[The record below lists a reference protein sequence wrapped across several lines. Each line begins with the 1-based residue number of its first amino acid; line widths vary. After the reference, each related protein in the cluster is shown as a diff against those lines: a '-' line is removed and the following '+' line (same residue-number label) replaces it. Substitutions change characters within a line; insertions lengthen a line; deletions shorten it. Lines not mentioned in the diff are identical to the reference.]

1 MNKLTKI
8 GCSALCGSLAAISAA
23 NAGDLTVTGGVDMSW
38 ISKGSSTTGN
48 PIGMGSNLTF
58 KGSGELDNGW
68 TFDLTVANAN
78 ASAFSA
84 AKVDI
89 GMGGLGNLM
98 INQGDGNGL
107 GGYDDMMPTA
117 WEEPW
122 GAGLNPGVKL
132 VGGVGTSMN
141 LQYTSPTWGGSKFI
155 LAYAPEVG
163 ASDTADNTA
172 SGAANVDLESG
183 YDAIIH
189 VNPSLGT
196 EILSGLNLY
205 VGASYKEKTEK
216 NITYTQDQGD
226 VTGQI
231 TYDIGPI
238 SLGWGWSGLVTGYE
252 NSGPSSSTNPAY
264 YKSHMYG
271 IAFNINDDL
280 SISYGYHDSRMEDLS
295 NDAGSKHLEGNRYVE
310 VSSLQ
315 AAYSMGGASVRLATI
330 DADNVGFSN
339 AASADQEATV
349 LSVALAF

>member
-8 GCSALCGSLAAISAA
+8 GCSALCGSLAAMSAA

-38 ISKGSSTTGN
+38 ISKSDAVTGN

-68 TFDLTVANAN
+68 TFDLTVANTN

-84 AKVDI
+84 ADVSI
-89 GMGGLGNLM
+89 TMGGAGSLQV
-98 INQGDGNGL
+98 NQGNGNGL
-107 GGYDDMMPTA
+107 GAYDDKMPTA

-141 LQYTSPTWGGSKFI
+141 LQYTTPTWGGSKFI
-155 LAYAPEVG
+155 IAYAPEVG
-163 ASDTADNTA
+163 ASDTADVAT

-183 YDAIIH
+183 YDAIVHI
-189 VNPSLGT
+189 NPSLGT

-205 VGASYKEKTEK
+205 VGASLKEKTKK
-216 NITYTQDQGD
+216 NVTITQDQAD

-231 TYDIGPI
+231 TYDIGPL
-238 SLGWGWSGLVTGYE
+238 SLGYGWSGLVTGYE
-252 NSGPSSSTNPAY
+252 SSTLAGY

-271 IAFNINDDL
+271 IAFNVNDDL
-280 SISYGYHDSRMEDLS
+280 SLSYGYHDSRMEDLS
-295 NDAGSKHLEGNRYVE
+295 NTAGSTHEEGNRYVE
-310 VSSLQ
+310 VSSIQ
-315 AAYSMGGASVRLATI
+315 AAYSMGGASIRLARTE
-330 DADNVGFSN
+330 ADNIGFSS

-349 LSVALAF
+349 VSVSLAF

>member
-8 GCSALCGSLAAISAA
+8 GCSALCGSLAAISAV
-23 NAGDLTVTGGVDMSW
+23 NAGDMTVTGGVDMSW
-38 ISKGSSTTGN
+38 ISKSDGVTGN

-68 TFDLTVANAN
+68 TFDLTVANSD
-78 ASAFSA
+78 ASAYSA
-84 AKVDI
+84 AVVDI

-107 GGYDDMMPTA
+107 GAFDDKMPTA

-155 LAYAPEVG
+155 FAYAPEVG
-163 ASDTADNTA
+163 AADTADLATA
-172 SGAANVDLESG
+172 SANVNLESG
-183 YDAIIH
+183 YDLIFH

-205 VGASYKEKTEK
+205 IGASLKEKTEK
-216 NITYTQDQGD
+216 NITITQDQAD
-226 VTGQI
+226 ATGQI

-238 SLGWGWSGLVTGYE
+238 SLGYGWSGLVTGYE
-252 NSGPSSSTNPAY
+252 ASTNASY

-271 IAFNINDDL
+271 VAFNINDDL
-280 SISYGYHDSRMEDLS
+280 SVSYGYHDSRMEDIA
-295 NDAGSKHLEGNRYVE
+295 NAAGSLGEEGNRYVE

-315 AAYSMGGASVRLATI
+315 AAYSMGGASIRLATI
-330 DADNVGFSN
+330 DADNVGFSS
-339 AASADQEATV
+339 ATSADQEATV
-349 LSVALAF
+349 MSVSLAF